1 MTETPNIYAALSAV
15 MEDVGAVKKG
25 DRNSK
30 QGYNFRGVDAVVQ
43 AVYPALVKHKVS
55 VLPTVQMF
63 EHGSVEVG
71 QNRTPMGHARV
82 IVQYTFTASDG
93 SSVSCSAAGEAMDS
107 GDKATPKAMSIAL
120 RTALLQAL
128 MLPTDDPEPDAQTY
142 ERSTPDPI
150 ITAKQAVVVAWEK
163 SQGEFDADLVA
174 GTFKAWSQGEFLS
187 NADAPRLLEFA
198 RYLESIPTGDVK

>member
-142 ERSTPDPI
+142 ERSIPDPI
-150 ITAKQAVVVAWEK
+150 VAAKQAVVEAWEL
-163 SQGEFDADLVA
+163 SLGEFNADEA
-174 GTFKAWSQGEFLS
+174 GARYMDWSQGELLS
-187 NADAPRLLEFA
+187 NATAARLHDWAEHLKQVA
-198 RYLESIPTGDVK
+198 AK